1 MAIAKDIPTNNS
13 YATINYIL
21 EDSPHNTKLVQQR
34 NLMTGIHNIH
44 RDYAGKINKMY
55 IESQFYGIRK
65 ASGRSNK
72 RTQAHH
78 LIFSFSDQEFPVTR
92 DPKQQRKQAKQ
103 AGLLINGFLKKQ
115 LPEGSQ
121 YLLAVQRDGD
131 GAKLHVHVCLNSV
144 LTTGKVLDTNYLSI
158 VRRMVKTKDANGKTV
173 YKAEKG
179 LFDNLQDY
187 MVKNF
192 KKSTGRDYQR
202 LSLNKNKSKS
212 TNVLSTSKDV
222 QIRKRHGQVWRQDL
236 ADIIKEVVNHSNSL
250 DDFKKKLW
258 DVYHIKTK
266 DYKSSTGKKDA
277 NGKNIKR
284 DAYTYYWYYDP
295 SDKTK
300 LRRMRDFHITK
311 RGAVRGLG
319 GFARPDDLQK
329 VIDYNLQL
337 NLPQAQN
344 TQSKQ
349 APVPEPEPEL
359 TPMPKPSA
367 VQNLEK
373 AKDVTESKS
382 GQKADSLKQA
392 VDNNIQ
398 RVQEQKQARATDNSA
413 THKKKKKKQTKSA
426 QQLKKEQNARLD
438 AELHNKIQNLDEPW
452 KDNQDQDEDGFDDF
466 NDF

>member
-1 MAIAKDIPTNNS
+1 MTIAKDIPTNNS

-103 AGLLINGFLKKQ
+103 AGLLINGFLKEQ

-187 MVKNF
+187 MAKNF

-236 ADIIKEVVNHSNSL
+236 ADIIKEVVNHSSSL

-258 DVYHIKTK
+258 DVYRIKTK

-319 GFARPDDLQK
+319 GFARPDDLQA
-329 VIDYNLQL
+329 VIDHNLQL
-337 NLPQAQN
+337 SAQIAQN

-359 TPMPKPSA
+359 TPKPNA
-367 VQNLEK
+367 VQNLQK

-392 VDNNIQ
+392 VDSNIQ